1 MTHEC
6 DYLILGAGLTGLAA
20 ANVLG
25 NRAVVLERDERP
37 GGLVKAECFDGY
49 WFDHVIH
56 VLYFADPKTESRIR
70 TLLGDVL
77 QPCPPE
83 AWVETSAGTVRF
95 PFQMHLGGLEPS
107 VVVRCLRDL
116 AEVTFNPTS
125 EPPANY
131 EDLLL
136 RSFGRGMCETFLL
149 PYNRKTWKRPL
160 DTLAPAGFTW
170 NITPPD
176 FEQVLRGALNG
187 DREFRAYNAA
197 GWYPRPPAGSEVR
210 GMEVLARALAGQA
223 KDVRLEH
230 RVTRIDAVE
239 RRVVAH
245 TSRGQQRF
253 AYRGGCL
260 CTLPLPLAV
269 QMCADAPADLVEAV
283 SGLTRNRVLSV
294 ALRIEGPRPEG
305 RGHWRYYGDESLCF
319 TRLVYMCAFDPLMA
333 PPEGWSLL
341 AELIEPAEEPP
352 AHEEDIIERCRA
364 DLVRAGGLPDGCE
377 ILGAN
382 VLLIDPAYV
391 VFTPENEA
399 IVKAAQAFLAE
410 HGITA
415 LGRYGRWEYSS
426 MAQVMRDGFAW
437 ADAQT
442 E

>member
-1 MTHEC
+1 MTHETEF
-6 DYLILGAGLTGLAA
+6 LILGGGLTGLAA

-25 NRAVVLERDERP
+25 DRAVVLERDARP

-56 VLYFADPKTESRIR
+56 VLYFADPKTEGRIKA
-70 TLLGDVL
+70 LLGDVL

-95 PFQMHLGGLEPS
+95 PFQMHLGGLEQAT
-107 VVVRCLRDL
+107 VIRCLRDL
-116 AEVTFNPTS
+116 AEVTFHPST

-176 FEQVLRGALNG
+176 FEQVARGALNA
-187 DREFRAYNAA
+187 DRDFKAYNSA
-197 GWYPRPPAGSEVR
+197 GWYPRPPAGAPVR
-210 GMEVLARALAGQA
+210 GMEVLARALAAQV
-223 KDVRLEH
+223 KDLRLAH
-230 RVTRIDAVE
+230 RVMRIDTE
-239 RRVVAH
+239 N
-245 TSRGQQRF
+245 QQVSVHAAGREKRF
-253 AYRGGCL
+253 RYAEKCL
-260 CTLPLPLAV
+260 CTLPLPIAV
-269 QMCADAPADLVEAV
+269 QMCSNAPADLLD
-283 SGLTRNRVLSV
+283 SMPKLTRNRVLSV
-294 ALRIEGPRPEG
+294 AFSIRGPRPEG

-319 TRLVYMCAFDPLMA
+319 TRLVYMCEFDPLMA

-341 AELIEPAEEPP
+341 AELIEPAEDPL
-352 AHEEDIIERCRA
+352 ASEDEIIERSRA
-364 DLVRAGGLPDGCE
+364 DLIRAGGLPDGCE
-377 ILGAN
+377 IIDAH
-382 VLLIDPAYV
+382 VLLLDPAYV
-391 VFTPENEA
+391 VFTPENQR
-399 IVKAAQAFLAE
+399 IVAAAHEFLAQ

-437 ADAQT
+437 AD
-442 E
+442 ELVG